1 MRGLALCV
9 QWRFCQARGA
19 VVGHVD
25 EGDDILGDIA
35 NLTLGAQGKPG
46 GAQQVVP
53 MEMHAAEQQMRV
65 AL

>member
-1 MRGLALCV
+1 MLAVCV
-9 QWRFCQARGA
+9 QWRFCNARDA
-19 VVGHVD
+19 IVGHMD
-25 EGDDILGDIA
+25 EGDEILGDIA
-35 NLTLGAQGKPG
+35 NLTLGAQATSG